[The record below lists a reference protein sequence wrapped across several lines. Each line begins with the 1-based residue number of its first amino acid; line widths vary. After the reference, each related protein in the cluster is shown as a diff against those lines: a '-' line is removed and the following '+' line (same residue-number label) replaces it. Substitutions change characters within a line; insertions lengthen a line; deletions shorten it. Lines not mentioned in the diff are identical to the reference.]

1 MVVRG
6 EGACRENL
14 ASSCSARTHRMGD
27 GRVSSPLLSSC
38 LSVLSSVLSFLLP
51 PGHLN
56 LHYAPWPGSSSAF
69 GSGSVIQVQLVYP
82 LMETGDREASGW
94 AGRRARKKW
103 RKAAFLAPPQQGAC
117 KLTNF
122 AARNLVFPLIFKIP
136 PSTVLTYYRPN
147 FYIKKKRQV
156 CTTPPKTLGTAF
168 KHFLFVPTLS
178 SRQRF
183 STRGSSA
190 PWRHMEIRG
199 AFSVSSL
206 LRNLVGQ
213 GQGCWTTCIE
223 QDRPAQWGTVWPKVL
238 RVPSLKMLWDLRSWG
253 QGFSCSQVCPPN
265 LTKGLA
271 HNGSSMNACWVK
283 ECRHESS
290 ILWHQL
296 TELKHLLQAHL
307 ENQGAETD

>member
-56 LHYAPWPGSSSAF
+56 LHYAPWPGSSSAS

-82 LMETGDREASGW
+82 LMETGVREASGW
-94 AGRRARKKW
+94 AARRARKKW
-103 RKAAFLAPPQQGAC
+103 RKAAFLAPPQQGAY

-147 FYIKKKRQV
+147 FYIKKKDKCAPHHPKRWGPHSNIFCLFQLCLLGSGSQPGAV
-156 CTTPPKTLGTAF
+156 APPGGIWKYVV
-168 KHFLFVPTLS
+168 HF
-178 SRQRF
+178 Q
-183 STRGSSA
+183 
-190 PWRHMEIRG
+190 
-199 AFSVSSL
+199 SVL
-206 LRNLVGQ
+206 
-213 GQGCWTTCIE
+213 C
-223 QDRPAQWGTVWPKVL
+223 
-238 RVPSLKMLWDLRSWG
+238 
-253 QGFSCSQVCPPN
+253 
-265 LTKGLA
+265 
-271 HNGSSMNACWVK
+271 
-283 ECRHESS
+283 
-290 ILWHQL
+290 
-296 TELKHLLQAHL
+296 L
-307 ENQGAETD
+307 ET